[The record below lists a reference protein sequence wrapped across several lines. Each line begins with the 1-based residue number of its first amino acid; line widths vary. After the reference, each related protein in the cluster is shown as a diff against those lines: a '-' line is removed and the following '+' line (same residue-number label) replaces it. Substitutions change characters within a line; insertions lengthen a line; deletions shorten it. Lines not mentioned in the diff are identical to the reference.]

1 MGRGRRGG
9 RRDPARRVPSRPAA
23 YPAPRRVRSAPLRS
37 AGSGPVRSAACPRP
51 PEAPRCAR
59 PIRRRCDASAGSAP
73 AARSG
78 LVLPCPA
85 LSSLVV
91 PCPAVPGPARPRP
104 RPRRSPVRMA
114 SVEREALSQEELRKR
129 LYQTFK
135 SRGVLDTLKTQL
147 RNQLIH
153 ELMHPILNGELQ
165 PQMVPSEDSSLLIT
179 ASNSLVADHLERC
192 GYEYSL
198 SVFFPESGLEKKKL
212 WTVQD
217 LLQLMRINP
226 KSSLYK
232 SLTSGTRKENKGFL
246 MQILIRL
253 TEHHLNRETHNT
265 ETQTTSVPPYRE
277 SLAEKLQ
284 LIDEQFADYYPQHQ
298 KYESL
303 EVKLNEYRKEIEK
316 QLQEEM
322 HQKLE
327 HFKEVEIAKI
337 KMEEKVQ
344 TQKEISELRHELEK
358 MHQAKSEALI
368 SREKNAIE
376 RLQKQQEIE
385 AKEVY
390 AQRQSLLKDIEAIRT
405 REAELKQRMEAFE
418 ITQKVQ
424 EEKNKAIE
432 DALRRRE
439 VAVKNIEETYDQKL
453 KTELLKYQLEL
464 KEEYLARTNKVIAD
478 EKKNKEK
485 AMLLQEEAIAVNSK
499 KEELKQA
506 VSRTKE
512 LELDLESVKAQ
523 VLLVNKQNQLLTEK
537 LKEVSDYPLL
547 KEEKLELQV
556 QNKLLRQQ
564 LDETR
569 SENQHLRDKLSQP
582 SAEYLACQAELRRV
596 EHSKKLVLDEFESHK
611 QMLEKQL
618 QSEIERC
625 TQLKAQLLDSEAT
638 VRKLNVQVEELKLQV
653 KQTQA
658 VSLTFSCYRLALEN
672 EVYRNPKPSLV
683 DRSVL
688 DFLGDRIVP
697 HDIYVDGAFPRTPA
711 PPEVGTLGA
720 VPGPACLQPRSA
732 SPDPDLECV
741 ARARARVKEL
751 EKEAEYLDE
760 AYRSYQHRVM
770 LNAAASRTPRK
781 MQPPLI
787 LRCPLGRHPL
797 TTQQELLED
806 NPSSP
811 RSPLS
816 SPRDEEHIKRTGQA
830 DIFKTPLTSPHRG
843 ASPRRLSSTP
853 ISKPKRDLS
862 NKKVPDDIKSLS
874 LTSSQRSVDQVLS
887 PISKPYSLS
896 SSESV
901 PSSPS
906 SHGQKI
912 RFQSQQTDKQHLSDT
927 HKPEKLRYEDL
938 EEHIYTLEDQGD
950 IPEECESDVL
960 HPSGNIADGNCVT
973 APVPATATSLQD
985 LMLDQR
991 QIEEQNREVE
1001 KNLEERQ
1008 ATEEQREKE
1017 QQEALESEQKEV
1029 EKLDK
1034 ECIKD
1039 LMKTNEETEDK
1050 EGVKSE
1056 HSYTAAEN
1064 DAKDPPSNPLEK
1076 YMRIIQQSREQEL
1089 ANKDSKKEETGEMS
1103 PSEGLLST
1111 ENDSVA
1117 DISHGDVDESFW

>member
-1 MGRGRRGG
+1 
-9 RRDPARRVPSRPAA
+9 
-23 YPAPRRVRSAPLRS
+23 
-37 AGSGPVRSAACPRP
+37 
-51 PEAPRCAR
+51 
-59 PIRRRCDASAGSAP
+59 
-73 AARSG
+73 
-78 LVLPCPA
+78 
-85 LSSLVV
+85 
-91 PCPAVPGPARPRP
+91 
-104 RPRRSPVRMA
+104 
-114 SVEREALSQEELRKR
+114 Q
-129 LYQTFK
+129 
-135 SRGVLDTLKTQL
+135 TQL

-153 ELMHPILNGELQ
+153 ELMHPILSGELQ

-212 WTVQD
+212 WTMQD

-226 KSSLYK
+226 KCSLYK

-246 MQILIRL
+246 MQILIGL

-284 LIDEQFADYYPQHQ
+284 LIDEQFADSYPQHQ
-298 KYESL
+298 KFESL

-322 HQKLE
+322 RQKLE

-337 KMEEKVQ
+337 KMEEKAQ

-358 MHQAKSEALI
+358 THQAKSEALI

-390 AQRQSLLKDIEAIRT
+390 TQRQSLLKDIEAIRT

-453 KTELLKYQLEL
+453 KTELLKYELEL
-464 KEEYLARTNKVIAD
+464 KEEYIARTSKVTED

-485 AMLLQEEAIAVNSK
+485 AMLLHEESIAVNSK

-582 SAEYLACQAELRRV
+582 SAEYLACQVELRRV

-618 QSEIERC
+618 QSEVERC
-625 TQLKAQLLDSEAT
+625 AQLKAQLLDSEAT
-638 VRKLNVQVEELKLQV
+638 IRKLNVQVEELKLQV
-653 KQTQA
+653 KQTQ
-658 VSLTFSCYRLALEN
+658 TALEI

-697 HDIYVDGAFPRTPA
+697 HDIYVDGAFLRNPVLTD
-711 PPEVGTLGA
+711 VGRVSA
-720 VPGPACLQPRSA
+720 VPGPGYRQQPRSA
-732 SPDPDLECV
+732 SPDSDLECI
-741 ARARARVKEL
+741 AQAQARVKEL
-751 EKEAEYLDE
+751 EKEAEYLEE

-770 LNAAASRTPRK
+770 QNAAASRTPRK
-781 MQPPLI
+781 MQPTL
-787 LRCPLGRHPL
+787 LLQCPLNRHPL
-797 TTQQELLED
+797 TIQHELLED
-806 NPSSP
+806 NPSSSH
-811 RSPLS
+811 SPLS
-816 SPRDEEHIKRTGQA
+816 SPRGEEHIKRTGQV
-830 DIFKTPLTSPHRG
+830 DIFKTPLTSPRR
-843 ASPRRLSSTP
+843 ASSSRRLSSTP
-853 ISKPKRDLS
+853 IPKLKRDLS
-862 NKKVPDDIKSLS
+862 NKKIPDDIRSSS

-887 PISKPYSLS
+887 PISKPYLLS

-912 RFQSQQTDKQHLSDT
+912 RLQSQQTDKQDFSDV
-927 HKPEKLRYEDL
+927 HKPEQLRYEDL
-938 EEHIYTLEDQGD
+938 EEHIYTLEAQGD

-960 HPSGNIADGNCVT
+960 HPSGDIVDGNCVT

-985 LMLDQR
+985 LTVLDQR
-991 QIEEQNREVE
+991 QIEEQNREVD
-1001 KNLEERQ
+1001 KNLEEERK
-1008 ATEEQREKE
+1008 AREERKE
-1017 QQEALESEQKEV
+1017 EEQEALESEPKEV
-1029 EKLDK
+1029 EKL
-1034 ECIKD
+1034 
-1039 LMKTNEETEDK
+1039 NEEVYIQNSVRTDEEIEDK
-1050 EGVKSE
+1050 EELEPE
-1056 HSYTAAEN
+1056 HSNTGAEN
-1064 DAKDPPSNPLEK
+1064 NVKDPPSNPLEK

-1089 ANKDSKKEETGEMS
+1089 ANKDSKKEEIREVS
-1103 PSEGLLST
+1103 LSEGLLST
-1111 ENDSVA
+1111 EKDDSVA
-1117 DISHGDVDESFW
+1117 DISHGDTDESFW

>member
-1 MGRGRRGG
+1 
-9 RRDPARRVPSRPAA
+9 
-23 YPAPRRVRSAPLRS
+23 
-37 AGSGPVRSAACPRP
+37 
-51 PEAPRCAR
+51 
-59 PIRRRCDASAGSAP
+59 
-73 AARSG
+73 
-78 LVLPCPA
+78 
-85 LSSLVV
+85 
-91 PCPAVPGPARPRP
+91 
-104 RPRRSPVRMA
+104 MA
-114 SVEREALSQEELRKR
+114 SVERETLSQEELRKR

-165 PQMVPSEDSSLLIT
+165 PQMVPTEDSSLLIT

-198 SVFFPESGLEKKKL
+198 SVFFPESGLEKRKL

-232 SLTSGTRKENKGFL
+232 SLTSGTQKENKGFL
-246 MQILIRL
+246 MQVLIGL
-253 TEHHLNRETHNT
+253 TEHHLNRETHST
-265 ETQTTSVPPYRE
+265 ETQTTSVPSYRE

-284 LIDEQFADYYPQHQ
+284 LIDEQFADSYPQHQ

-337 KMEEKVQ
+337 KMEEKAQ

-358 MHQAKSEALI
+358 THQAKTEALI

-418 ITQKVQ
+418 ITQRVQ

-464 KEEYLARTNKVIAD
+464 KEEYIARSNKVTED

-582 SAEYLACQAELRRV
+582 SAEYLACQVELRRV

-625 TQLKAQLLDSEAT
+625 AQLKAQLLDSEAT

-658 VSLTFSCYRLALEN
+658 ALEN

-688 DFLGDRIVP
+688 DLLGDRLVP
-697 HDIYVDGAFPRTPA
+697 PDIYVDGAFPRSLALPA
-711 PPEVGTLGA
+711 VGPLSP
-720 VPGPACLQPRSA
+720 VPGPACRQQPRSA
-732 SPDPDLECV
+732 SPDSDLECI
-741 ARARARVKEL
+741 AQARARVRQL

-787 LRCPLGRHPL
+787 LQCPLSRHLL

-811 RSPLS
+811 HSPLS
-816 SPRDEEHIKRTGQA
+816 SPKGEEPIKRTGQA
-830 DIFKTPLTSPHRG
+830 DIFKAPLTPPHRG

-862 NKKVPDDIKSLS
+862 NKKIPDDIKGSSLN
-874 LTSSQRSVDQVLS
+874 SSQRSVDQVLS

-912 RFQSQQTDKQHLSDT
+912 RFQSQQTDKQDLSDS

-950 IPEECESDVL
+950 IPEECENDVL
-960 HPSGNIADGNCVT
+960 PPSGDTVDGNCVT

-985 LMLDQR
+985 LMVLDQR

-1001 KNLEERQ
+1001 KNLEEERK
-1008 ATEEQREKE
+1008 AREERREKE
-1017 QQEALESEQKEV
+1017 QQEALESEQKEQKGV
-1029 EKLDK
+1029 EKLNK
-1034 ECIKD
+1034 EESIQD
-1039 LMKTNEETEDK
+1039 SMKTDEEIEDK

-1056 HSYTAAEN
+1056 HSNTAAEKN
-1064 DAKDPPSNPLEK
+1064 VKDPPSNPLEK

-1089 ANKDSKKEETGEMS
+1089 ANKDSKKEEVREMS

-1117 DISHGDVDESFW
+1117 DISHGDMDEFFW

>member
-1 MGRGRRGG
+1 
-9 RRDPARRVPSRPAA
+9 
-23 YPAPRRVRSAPLRS
+23 
-37 AGSGPVRSAACPRP
+37 
-51 PEAPRCAR
+51 
-59 PIRRRCDASAGSAP
+59 
-73 AARSG
+73 
-78 LVLPCPA
+78 
-85 LSSLVV
+85 
-91 PCPAVPGPARPRP
+91 
-104 RPRRSPVRMA
+104 MA
-114 SVEREALSQEELRKR
+114 SVERESLSQEELRKR

-232 SLTSGTRKENKGFL
+232 SLTSGTQKENKGFL
-246 MQILIRL
+246 MQILIGL

-265 ETQTTSVPPYRE
+265 ETQTTSVPSYRE

-284 LIDEQFADYYPQHQ
+284 LIDEQFADSYPQHQ

-322 HQKLE
+322 HQKLK

-358 MHQAKSEALI
+358 THQAKSEALI

-464 KEEYLARTNKVIAD
+464 KEEYIARTNKVTED

-582 SAEYLACQAELRRV
+582 SAEFLACQVELRRV

-625 TQLKAQLLDSEAT
+625 AQLKAQLLDSEAT
-638 VRKLNVQVEELKLQV
+638 VRKLNMQVEELKLQV

-658 VSLTFSCYRLALEN
+658 ALEH

-683 DRSVL
+683 ERSVL
-688 DFLGDRIVP
+688 ELLGERLVP
-697 HDIYVDGAFPRTPA
+697 PDVSVGSAFPRPALLGALSAAPA
-711 PPEVGTLGA
+711 PP
-720 VPGPACLQPRSA
+720 CCQRPRSA
-732 SPDPDLECV
+732 SPDPDLECI
-741 ARARARVKEL
+741 AQARARVKEL

-760 AYRSYQHRVM
+760 AYRSYQHRAM

-781 MQPPLI
+781 MQPTFVLQ
-787 LRCPLGRHPL
+787 CPLSRHPL

-806 NPSSP
+806 NPSSQH
-811 RSPLS
+811 SPLG
-816 SPRDEEHIKRTGQA
+816 SPRGEEHMKRAGQA
-830 DIFKTPLTSPHRG
+830 DILQTPVTPPHRG

-853 ISKPKRDLS
+853 ISKPKRHLS
-862 NKKVPDDIKSLS
+862 NKRIPDDIKSSS
-874 LTSSQRSVDQVLS
+874 LTSSQRSVDRVLS

-912 RFQSQQTDKQHLSDT
+912 RFQSQQTDKQNLSDT
-927 HKPEKLRYEDL
+927 HKSEKLRYEDL
-938 EEHIYTLEDQGD
+938 EEPTYTLEDQGD
-950 IPEECESDVL
+950 IPEECENDVL
-960 HPSGNIADGNCVT
+960 HPSGNCVT

-985 LMLDQR
+985 STVLDQR

-1001 KNLEERQ
+1001 KNLEEERE
-1008 ATEEQREKE
+1008 AREERREKE
-1017 QQEALESEQKEV
+1017 QQEALESKQKEV
-1029 EKLDK
+1029 EKLNK
-1034 ECIKD
+1034 EEYVQD
-1039 LMKTNEETEDK
+1039 SMKTDEEIEDK
-1050 EGVKSE
+1050 EGAKSE
-1056 HSYTAAEN
+1056 HSNSAAEN
-1064 DAKDPPSNPLEK
+1064 NVKDPPSNPLEK

-1089 ANKDSKKEETGEMS
+1089 ANK
-1103 PSEGLLST
+1103 
-1111 ENDSVA
+1111 
-1117 DISHGDVDESFW
+1117 

>member
-1 MGRGRRGG
+1 
-9 RRDPARRVPSRPAA
+9 
-23 YPAPRRVRSAPLRS
+23 
-37 AGSGPVRSAACPRP
+37 
-51 PEAPRCAR
+51 
-59 PIRRRCDASAGSAP
+59 
-73 AARSG
+73 
-78 LVLPCPA
+78 
-85 LSSLVV
+85 
-91 PCPAVPGPARPRP
+91 
-104 RPRRSPVRMA
+104 MA
-114 SVEREALSQEELRKR
+114 SVERETLSQEELRKR

-153 ELMHPILNGELQ
+153 ELMHPILSGELQ

-212 WTVQD
+212 WTMQD
-217 LLQLMRINP
+217 LLQLMRIHP

-232 SLTSGTRKENKGFL
+232 SLTLGTRKENKGFL
-246 MQILIRL
+246 MQILIGL
-253 TEHHLNRETHNT
+253 TEHHLNRETHST

-284 LIDEQFADYYPQHQ
+284 LIDEQFADSYPQHQ

-358 MHQAKSEALI
+358 THQAKCEALI

-390 AQRQSLLKDIEAIRT
+390 TQRQSLLKDIEAIRT

-432 DALRRRE
+432 DSLRHRE
-439 VAVKNIEETYDQKL
+439 VAVKSIEETYDQKL

-464 KEEYLARTNKVIAD
+464 KEDYIARTNKVTED

-512 LELDLESVKAQ
+512 LEMDLETVKAQ

-582 SAEYLACQAELRRV
+582 SAEYLACQVELRRV

-625 TQLKAQLLDSEAT
+625 AQLKAQLLDSEAT

-658 VSLTFSCYRLALEN
+658 ALEN

-688 DFLGDRIVP
+688 DFLGDRVVP
-697 HDIYVDGAFPRTPA
+697 HDVYVDSAFPRQPLLPA
-711 PPEVGTLGA
+711 VGPGSA
-720 VPGPACLQPRSA
+720 VPGPACRQQLQPRSA
-732 SPDPDLECV
+732 SPDSDLDCI
-741 ARARARVKEL
+741 AQARARVREL
-751 EKEAEYLDE
+751 EKEAEYLEE

-787 LRCPLGRHPL
+787 LQCPLSRHTL
-797 TTQQELLED
+797 TTQQELLD
-806 NPSSP
+806 NNPSSP
-811 RSPLS
+811 QSPLS
-816 SPRDEEHIKRTGQA
+816 SARDEEHIKRTGQV
-830 DIFKTPLTSPHRG
+830 DIFKTPLTPPHRG
-843 ASPRRLSSTP
+843 ASPSRRLSSTP

-862 NKKVPDDIKSLS
+862 KKKIPDDVKSSS
-874 LTSSQRSVDQVLS
+874 LTSSQQSVGQVLS
-887 PISKPYSLS
+887 PISKPYLLS

-906 SHGQKI
+906 SHGHKI
-912 RFQSQQTDKQHLSDT
+912 RPQSQQTDKQDFSDIQ
-927 HKPEKLRYEDL
+927 KPEKLRYEDL
-938 EEHIYTLEDQGD
+938 EEHIYTLEEQGD

-960 HPSGNIADGNCVT
+960 HPSGDIVHGNCVT

-985 LMLDQR
+985 LTVLDQR

-1001 KNLEERQ
+1001 ENLEEERK
-1008 ATEEQREKE
+1008 AREERREKE

-1029 EKLDK
+1029 EKLNK
-1034 ECIKD
+1034 EAYIQD
-1039 LMKTNEETEDK
+1039 SMKTDEEIEDK

-1056 HSYTAAEN
+1056 HSNTAAEN
-1064 DAKDPPSNPLEK
+1064 NVKDPPSNPLEK

-1089 ANKDSKKEETGEMS
+1089 ENKDSNKEEIREVS
-1103 PSEGLLST
+1103 LSEGFLST
-1111 ENDSVA
+1111 ENDDSVA
-1117 DISHGDVDESFW
+1117 DISHGDMDESFW

>member
-1 MGRGRRGG
+1 
-9 RRDPARRVPSRPAA
+9 
-23 YPAPRRVRSAPLRS
+23 
-37 AGSGPVRSAACPRP
+37 
-51 PEAPRCAR
+51 
-59 PIRRRCDASAGSAP
+59 
-73 AARSG
+73 
-78 LVLPCPA
+78 
-85 LSSLVV
+85 
-91 PCPAVPGPARPRP
+91 
-104 RPRRSPVRMA
+104 MA
-114 SVEREALSQEELRKR
+114 SVEKEALSQEELRKR

-135 SRGVLDTLKTQL
+135 SRGVLDTLKTHL
-147 RNQLIH
+147 RNQLVH
-153 ELMHPILNGELQ
+153 ELMHPILSGELQ

-226 KSSLYK
+226 ESSLYK
-232 SLTSGTRKENKGFL
+232 SLTSGTRKKNKGFL
-246 MQILIRL
+246 MQILIGL

-284 LIDEQFADYYPQHQ
+284 LIDEQFADSYPLHQ

-322 HQKLE
+322 HQKVQ

-358 MHQAKSEALI
+358 THQAKSEALI

-390 AQRQSLLKDIEAIRT
+390 AQRQSLLKDIEAVRT

-439 VAVKNIEETYDQKL
+439 VAVKNMEETYDQKL

-464 KEEYLARTNKVIAD
+464 KEEHIARTNKVSED

-506 VSRTKE
+506 ISRAKE

-523 VLLVNKQNQLLTEK
+523 VLLVNKQNHLLTEK

-547 KEEKLELQV
+547 KEEKVELQV
-556 QNKLLRQQ
+556 QNKLLKQQ

-582 SAEYLACQAELRRV
+582 SAEYLACQVELRRV
-596 EHSKKLVLDEFESHK
+596 EHSMKLVLDEYESHK
-611 QMLEKQL
+611 HMLEKQL

-625 TQLKAQLLDSEAT
+625 SQLKAQLLDSEAT
-638 VRKLNVQVEELKLQV
+638 VRKLNMQVEELKLQV

-658 VSLTFSCYRLALEN
+658 ALEN

-688 DFLGDRIVP
+688 DFLGDRMVP
-697 HDIYVDGAFPRTPA
+697 HDVYVDGAFPRKPLL
-711 PPEVGTLGA
+711 PDVGTA
-720 VPGPACLQPRSA
+720 STVPGPGCHLQLQPRSA
-732 SPDPDLECV
+732 SPDSDLECI
-741 ARARARVKEL
+741 AQARARVKEL
-751 EKEAEYLDE
+751 EKEAEYLEE

-770 LNAAASRTPRK
+770 LNAAANRTPSK
-781 MQPPLI
+781 MQPPSI
-787 LRCPLGRHPL
+787 LQRPLSSNPL
-797 TTQQELLED
+797 TVQQELLEH
-806 NPSSP
+806 NPSCP
-811 RSPLS
+811 HSPLS
-816 SPRDEEHIKRTGQA
+816 SPRSEEHIKRTGQV
-830 DIFKTPLTSPHRG
+830 DIFKTSFSPPHRG
-843 ASPRRLSSTP
+843 ASSRRLSSTP
-853 ISKPKRDLS
+853 ISKPKKDLS
-862 NKKVPDDIKSLS
+862 NKKIPDESIKSSS
-874 LTSSQRSVDQVLS
+874 LTSSQHSVDQILS
-887 PISKPYSLS
+887 PISKPCLLS

-906 SHGQKI
+906 SHAQKI
-912 RFQSQQTDKQHLSDT
+912 RLQSQQTDEQDLSDI
-927 HKPEKLRYEDL
+927 HKPEELRYEDL
-938 EEHIYTLEDQGD
+938 EEHISTLEDQRD

-960 HPSGNIADGNCVT
+960 HPSGDIVDGNCVT

-991 QIEEQNREVE
+991 QIEEQNKEVE
-1001 KNLEERQ
+1001 ENLEEERK
-1008 ATEEQREKE
+1008 AGEERKEKE

-1029 EKLDK
+1029 EKLN
-1034 ECIKD
+1034 EEAYIQD
-1039 LMKTNEETEDK
+1039 LMKTDEETEVK

-1056 HSYTAAEN
+1056 HSNTAAEN
-1064 DAKDPPSNPLEK
+1064 NGKDPPSNPLEK
-1076 YMRIIQQSREQEL
+1076 YMRIIQQSREQEQ
-1089 ANKDSKKEETGEMS
+1089 ANKDSKKEEIREGS

-1111 ENDSVA
+1111 ENDDSLA

>member
-1 MGRGRRGG
+1 
-9 RRDPARRVPSRPAA
+9 
-23 YPAPRRVRSAPLRS
+23 
-37 AGSGPVRSAACPRP
+37 
-51 PEAPRCAR
+51 
-59 PIRRRCDASAGSAP
+59 
-73 AARSG
+73 
-78 LVLPCPA
+78 
-85 LSSLVV
+85 
-91 PCPAVPGPARPRP
+91 
-104 RPRRSPVRMA
+104 MA
-114 SVEREALSQEELRKR
+114 SVERETLSQEELRKR

-135 SRGVLDTLKTQL
+135 SRGVLDTLKTHL

-153 ELMHPILNGELQ
+153 ELMHPILSGELQ

-198 SVFFPESGLEKKKL
+198 SVFFPESGLEKSKL

-226 KSSLYK
+226 ESSLYK

-246 MQILIRL
+246 MQILIGL
-253 TEHHLNRETHNT
+253 TEHHLNRETHST

-284 LIDEQFADYYPQHQ
+284 LIDEQFADSYPQHQ

-322 HQKLE
+322 HQKLQ

-344 TQKEISELRHELEK
+344 TQKEISELRHELERT
-358 MHQAKSEALI
+358 HQAKSEALI

-464 KEEYLARTNKVIAD
+464 KEEHIARTNKVTED
-478 EKKNKEK
+478 EKRNKEK

-506 VSRTKE
+506 VSRAKE

-523 VLLVNKQNQLLTEK
+523 VLLVNKQNNLLTEK

-547 KEEKLELQV
+547 KEEKVELQV

-582 SAEYLACQAELRRV
+582 SAEYLACQVELRRV
-596 EHSKKLVLDEFESHK
+596 EHSTKLVLDEYESHK
-611 QMLEKQL
+611 HMLEKQL

-625 TQLKAQLLDSEAT
+625 AQLKAQLLDSEAT
-638 VRKLNVQVEELKLQV
+638 VRKLNMQVEELKLQV

-658 VSLTFSCYRLALEN
+658 ALEN
-672 EVYRNPKPSLV
+672 EVYRNPKPSLI

-688 DFLGDRIVP
+688 DFLGDRMGDRLVP
-697 HDIYVDGAFPRTPA
+697 HDIYVDGAFPRKPLL
-711 PPEVGTLGA
+711 PDVGTASA
-720 VPGPACLQPRSA
+720 VPGPRGA
-732 SPDPDLECV
+732 SPDSDLECI
-741 ARARARVKEL
+741 AQARARVKEL
-751 EKEAEYLDE
+751 EKEAEFLEE
-760 AYRSYQHRVM
+760 AYRNYQHRVM
-770 LNAAASRTPRK
+770 LSAAASRTPSK

-787 LRCPLGRHPL
+787 LQCPLSSKPL
-797 TTQQELLED
+797 ITQQELLEH
-806 NPSSP
+806 NPSCPNSPLGSP
-811 RSPLS
+811 RG
-816 SPRDEEHIKRTGQA
+816 EEHIKRTGQV
-830 DIFKTPLTSPHRG
+830 DIFKTSFTPPRRG
-843 ASPRRLSSTP
+843 ASSRRLSSTP
-853 ISKPKRDLS
+853 ISKPKKDLS
-862 NKKVPDDIKSLS
+862 NKKIPDESIKSS
-874 LTSSQRSVDQVLS
+874 SFTSSQHSVDQVLS
-887 PISKPYSLS
+887 PISKRCLLS

-906 SHGQKI
+906 SHGQKT
-912 RFQSQQTDKQHLSDT
+912 RFQSQQTDKQDLSDI

-938 EEHIYTLEDQGD
+938 EEHISTLEDQGD

-960 HPSGNIADGNCVT
+960 HPSGDIVNGNCVT
-973 APVPATATSLQD
+973 APVPAAATSLQD
-985 LMLDQR
+985 LTVLDQR

-1001 KNLEERQ
+1001 QNLEEERK
-1008 ATEEQREKE
+1008 AGEERKEKE
-1017 QQEALESEQKEV
+1017 QEALESEQKEV
-1029 EKLDK
+1029 EKLNEEYIQDS
-1034 ECIKD
+1034 
-1039 LMKTNEETEDK
+1039 MKTDEEIEDK

-1056 HSYTAAEN
+1056 HGSTAAEN
-1064 DAKDPPSNPLEK
+1064 NVKDPPSNPLEK

-1089 ANKDSKKEETGEMS
+1089 ANKDSEKEEIREGS

-1111 ENDSVA
+1111 ENDDSLA

>member
-1 MGRGRRGG
+1 
-9 RRDPARRVPSRPAA
+9 
-23 YPAPRRVRSAPLRS
+23 
-37 AGSGPVRSAACPRP
+37 
-51 PEAPRCAR
+51 
-59 PIRRRCDASAGSAP
+59 
-73 AARSG
+73 
-78 LVLPCPA
+78 
-85 LSSLVV
+85 
-91 PCPAVPGPARPRP
+91 
-104 RPRRSPVRMA
+104 MA

-153 ELMHPILNGELQ
+153 ELMHPILSGELQ

-212 WTVQD
+212 WTLQD

-226 KSSLYK
+226 KSGLYK
-232 SLTSGTRKENKGFL
+232 SLTSGTQKENRGFL
-246 MQILIRL
+246 MQILIGL

-284 LIDEQFADYYPQHQ
+284 LIDEQFAGSYPQHQ
-298 KYESL
+298 KFESIG
-303 EVKLNEYRKEIEK
+303 VKLYEYRKEMEK

-322 HQKLE
+322 RQKLE

-337 KMEEKVQ
+337 KMEEKAQ

-358 MHQAKSEALI
+358 THQAKSEALI

-390 AQRQSLLKDIEAIRT
+390 TQRQSLLKDIEAIRT

-418 ITQKVQ
+418 VTQKVQ

-453 KTELLKYQLEL
+453 KTELLKYELEL
-464 KEEYLARTNKVIAD
+464 KEEYIARTNKVTED
-478 EKKNKEK
+478 EKKNEEK
-485 AMLLQEEAIAVNSK
+485 AMLLHGEAIAVNSK

-582 SAEYLACQAELRRV
+582 SAEYLACQVELRRV
-596 EHSKKLVLDEFESHK
+596 EHSKKLVLDEYESHK

-618 QSEIERC
+618 QSEVERC
-625 TQLKAQLLDSEAT
+625 AQLKAQLLDSEAT

-653 KQTQA
+653 KQTQ
-658 VSLTFSCYRLALEN
+658 TALEN

-697 HDIYVDGAFPRTPA
+697 HDIYVDGAFLRNPVLPD
-711 PPEVGTLGA
+711 VGRVSA
-720 VPGPACLQPRSA
+720 APGPGYRQQPRSA
-732 SPDPDLECV
+732 SPDSDLKCI
-741 ARARARVKEL
+741 AQAQARVKEL
-751 EKEAEYLDE
+751 EKEAEYLEE

-770 LNAAASRTPRK
+770 QNAAASRTPRK

-787 LRCPLGRHPL
+787 LQCPLNRHPL
-797 TTQQELLED
+797 TIQHELLED

-811 RSPLS
+811 HSSLS
-816 SPRDEEHIKRTGQA
+816 SPRGDEQVKRTEQV
-830 DIFKTPLTSPHRG
+830 DSFKTPLTPPHRG
-843 ASPRRLSSTP
+843 ESSRRLSSTP
-853 ISKPKRDLS
+853 IPKPKRDLS
-862 NKKVPDDIKSLS
+862 NKKIPDDIKSSS

-887 PISKPYSLS
+887 PISKPYLLS

-912 RFQSQQTDKQHLSDT
+912 RLQSQQTDKQDFSDV

-938 EEHIYTLEDQGD
+938 EEHIYTLEAQGD

-960 HPSGNIADGNCVT
+960 HPSGDIVDGNRVT

-985 LMLDQR
+985 LTVLDQR
-991 QIEEQNREVE
+991 QIEEQNREVN
-1001 KNLEERQ
+1001 KNLEEERK
-1008 ATEEQREKE
+1008 AREERREKE

-1029 EKLDK
+1029 ENLNEEVYIQDS
-1034 ECIKD
+1034 
-1039 LMKTNEETEDK
+1039 MKTDEVEDK
-1050 EGVKSE
+1050 EEVKSE
-1056 HSYTAAEN
+1056 HSNTGAEN
-1064 DAKDPPSNPLEK
+1064 NVKDPPSNPLEK

-1089 ANKDSKKEETGEMS
+1089 ANKDSKEEEIREVS
-1103 PSEGLLST
+1103 LSEGLLST
-1111 ENDSVA
+1111 EKD
-1117 DISHGDVDESFW
+1117 D